1 MAEAI
6 NPREWIEIGHVAVR
20 TRSVSVAARVAARV
34 KQTRQDGEEL
44 GVEYVCLAIFRE
56 RLAAQRAVELAV
68 ALEEG
73 KRCGKCHEIHVG
85 AECPEPGH

>member
-34 KQTRQDGEEL
+34 KRTRQEGKHL
-44 GVEYVCLAIFRE
+44 GVEYVCLSIFRE
-56 RLAAQRAVELAV
+56 RLKQQ
-68 ALEEG
+68 
-73 KRCGKCHEIHVG
+73 
-85 AECPEPGH
+85 P